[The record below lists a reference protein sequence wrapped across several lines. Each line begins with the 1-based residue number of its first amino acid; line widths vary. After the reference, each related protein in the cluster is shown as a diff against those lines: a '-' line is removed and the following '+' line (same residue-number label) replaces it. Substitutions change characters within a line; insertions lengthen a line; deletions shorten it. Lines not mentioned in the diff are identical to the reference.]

1 MALPFTPTPV
11 SAPSTMTSD
20 LTPEF
25 FKFNNEKILKEID
38 KLKNQ
43 DPAAVI
49 KGFDRKN
56 YKVEDYIKM
65 LQGQAYTISTVGP
78 NVEQSPGIEL
88 ESIPQSE
95 ESKQTFLEQEIASLQ
110 GQILE
115 AENNLELID
124 TYILELL
131 TGKEFREFRPANNN
145 NKFIK
150 LSEKET
156 TKKFEEE
163 EVLEPVK
170 DYFNDLYEE
179 TPGSPNMGDY
189 MTKKYT
195 SKNSKFKIIKK

>member
-20 LTPEF
+20 LSALN
-25 FKFNNEKILKEID
+25 FKHDNGRILKEID

-49 KGFDRKN
+49 KGFDGKN

-156 TKKFEEE
+156 TKTFEEE

-189 MTKKYT
+189 MTEKYT
-195 SKNSKFKIIKK
+195 SKNPKFKIIKK

>member
-1 MALPFTPTPV
+1 MALPFTATPV

-43 DPAAVI
+43 DPSAVI

-170 DYFNDLYEE
+170 DYFNDLYED

-195 SKNSKFKIIKK
+195 SKNPKFKIIKK

>member
-1 MALPFTPTPV
+1 MVPGFIATPV
-11 SAPSTMTSD
+11 STPNTITSD
-20 LTPEF
+20 LTPDH
-25 FKFNNEKILKEID
+25 FKFNNGRILKEID

-43 DPAAVI
+43 PGVI
-49 KGFDRKN
+49 IRGFDGKN

-65 LQGQAYTISTVGP
+65 LQGQAYTLSTVGP

-124 TYILELL
+124 TYVLELL

-156 TKKFEEE
+156 TKTFEEE

-179 TPGSPNMGDY
+179 NFY
-189 MTKKYT
+189 
-195 SKNSKFKIIKK
+195 N

>member
-1 MALPFTPTPV
+1 MVPGFIATPV
-11 SAPSTMTSD
+11 STPNTITSD
-20 LTPEF
+20 LTPDH
-25 FKFNNEKILKEID
+25 FKFNNGRILKEID

-43 DPAAVI
+43 PGVI
-49 KGFDRKN
+49 IRGFDGKN

-65 LQGQAYTISTVGP
+65 LQGQAYTLSTVGP

-124 TYILELL
+124 TYVLELL

-156 TKKFEEE
+156 TKTFEEE

-170 DYFNDLYEE
+170 DYFNDLYED

-195 SKNSKFKIIKK
+195 SKNPKFKIIKK

>member
-1 MALPFTPTPV
+1 MALPFTATPV

-65 LQGQAYTISTVGP
+65 LQGQAYTISKVGP

-88 ESIPQSE
+88 QSIPQSE

-124 TYILELL
+124 TYVLELL

-156 TKKFEEE
+156 TRTFEEE

-189 MTKKYT
+189 MTEKYT
-195 SKNSKFKIIKK
+195 SKNPKFKIIKK

>member
-1 MALPFTPTPV
+1 MVPGFIATPV
-11 SAPSTMTSD
+11 STPNTITSD
-20 LTPEF
+20 LTPDH
-25 FKFNNEKILKEID
+25 FKFNNGRILKEID

-43 DPAAVI
+43 PGVI
-49 KGFDRKN
+49 IRGFDGKN

-65 LQGQAYTISTVGP
+65 LQGQAYTLSTVGP

-88 ESIPQSE
+88 ESIPQTE

-124 TYILELL
+124 TYVLELL

-156 TKKFEEE
+156 TKTFEEE

-195 SKNSKFKIIKK
+195 SKNPKFKIIKK

>member
-1 MALPFTPTPV
+1 MVPGFIATPV
-11 SAPSTMTSD
+11 STPNTITSD
-20 LTPEF
+20 LTPDH
-25 FKFNNEKILKEID
+25 FKFNNGRILKEID

-43 DPAAVI
+43 PGVI
-49 KGFDRKN
+49 IRGFDGKN

-65 LQGQAYTISTVGP
+65 LQGQAYTLSTVGP

-156 TKKFEEE
+156 TKTFEEE

-195 SKNSKFKIIKK
+195 SKNPKFKIIKK

>member
-1 MALPFTPTPV
+1 MALPFTATPV

-156 TKKFEEE
+156 TKTFEEE

>member
-1 MALPFTPTPV
+1 MALPFIATPV
-11 SAPSTMTSD
+11 STPNTITSD
-20 LTPEF
+20 LTPDHY
-25 FKFNNEKILKEID
+25 KFNNGRILKEID

-43 DPAAVI
+43 PGVI
-49 KGFDRKN
+49 IRGFDGKN

-65 LQGQAYTISTVGP
+65 LQGQAYTLSTVGP

-156 TKKFEEE
+156 TKTFEEE

>member
-1 MALPFTPTPV
+1 MALPFTATPV

>member
-1 MALPFTPTPV
+1 MALPFTATPV

-65 LQGQAYTISTVGP
+65 LQGQAYTISKVGP

>member
-1 MALPFTPTPV
+1 MVPGFIATPV
-11 SAPSTMTSD
+11 STPNTITSD
-20 LTPEF
+20 LTPDH
-25 FKFNNEKILKEID
+25 FKFNNGRILKEID

-43 DPAAVI
+43 PGAII
-49 KGFDRKN
+49 KGFDGKN

-65 LQGQAYTISTVGP
+65 LQGQAYTLSTVGP

-124 TYILELL
+124 TYVLELL

-156 TKKFEEE
+156 TKTFEEE

-195 SKNSKFKIIKK
+195 SKNPKFKIIKK

>member
-1 MALPFTPTPV
+1 
-11 SAPSTMTSD
+11 
-20 LTPEF
+20 LTPDH
-25 FKFNNEKILKEID
+25 FKFNNGRILKEID

-43 DPAAVI
+43 PGVI
-49 KGFDRKN
+49 IRGFDGKN

-65 LQGQAYTISTVGP
+65 LQGQAYTLSTVGP

-124 TYILELL
+124 TYVLELL

-156 TKKFEEE
+156 TKTFEEE

-189 MTKKYT
+189 MTEKYT
-195 SKNSKFKIIKK
+195 SKNPKFKIIKK

>member
-1 MALPFTPTPV
+1 MVPGFIATPV
-11 SAPSTMTSD
+11 STPNTITSD
-20 LTPEF
+20 LTPDH
-25 FKFNNEKILKEID
+25 FKFNNGRILKEID

-43 DPAAVI
+43 PGVI
-49 KGFDRKN
+49 IRGFDGKN

-65 LQGQAYTISTVGP
+65 LQGQAYTLSTVGP

-124 TYILELL
+124 TYVLELL

-156 TKKFEEE
+156 TKTFEEE

-195 SKNSKFKIIKK
+195 SKNPKFKIIKK

>member
-1 MALPFTPTPV
+1 MVPGFIATPV
-11 SAPSTMTSD
+11 STPNTITSD
-20 LTPEF
+20 LTPDH
-25 FKFNNEKILKEID
+25 FKFNNGRILKEID

-43 DPAAVI
+43 PGVI
-49 KGFDRKN
+49 IRGFDGKN

-65 LQGQAYTISTVGP
+65 LQGQAYTLSTVGP

-124 TYILELL
+124 TYVLELL

-156 TKKFEEE
+156 TKTFEEE

-189 MTKKYT
+189 MTEKYT
-195 SKNSKFKIIKK
+195 SKNPKFKIIKK

>member
-20 LTPEF
+20 LTPDH
-25 FKFNNEKILKEID
+25 FKFNNGRILKEID

-49 KGFDRKN
+49 KGFDGKN

-65 LQGQAYTISTVGP
+65 LQGQAYTLSTVGP

-156 TKKFEEE
+156 TKTFEEE

-189 MTKKYT
+189 MTEKYT
-195 SKNSKFKIIKK
+195 SKNPKFKIIKK